1 MSVRSLAAFTL
12 GILLVVVTMSS
23 GFAQTKTLSFET
35 FRVECLR
42 KIEVAAQADGL
53 ISEMAVDEGS
63 YVPSG
68 GVLFK
73 IDSRV
78 AQAQLEVASK
88 EHESAVM
95 QAKQDAD
102 VRFAKATYNVAK
114 AEADA
119 ERGLLM
125 EKATTLAV
133 VRRKDLEREK
143 ASLQIEVAEVKR
155 QTDQLAVNVAE
166 AKKNAA
172 QVQLGLYDIVAPWDA
187 IVNSRLKD
195 QGAWIRAGE
204 PVLKIHHMEEMRV
217 VGFINIKDLQ
227 SRGLSL
233 NNLEGAAVRITV
245 SISPTYSHSVDS
257 FIGFVSNDIDD
268 SNNARVWARIKNE
281 RVGDTWL
288 IRDGMP
294 AQVSIIIQ

>member
-1 MSVRSLAAFTL
+1 MWLRNLASINL
-12 GILLVVVTMSS
+12 GLLLALATVS
-23 GFAQTKTLSFET
+23 GGWAQSNTLSFDT

-73 IDSRV
+73 IDNRV
-78 AQAQLEVASK
+78 AQAQLEVAAK
-88 EHESAVM
+88 EHESAIM

-114 AEADA
+114 IEADA
-119 ERGLLM
+119 ERELL
-125 EKATTLAV
+125 KDGATTLAV

-143 ASLQIEVAEVKR
+143 ASLQIEVNEVKR
-155 QTDQLAVNVAE
+155 QMDQLAVNVAE

-187 IVNSRLKD
+187 IVNERMKD

-204 PVLKIHHMEEMRV
+204 PVLKIHHMQEMRV
-217 VGFINIKDLQ
+217 VGFINFKDLQ
-227 SRGLSL
+227 SRGMSL
-233 NNLEGAAVRITV
+233 NNLEGAAVRITIG
-245 SISPTYSHSVDS
+245 ISPTYSHSVDS
-257 FIGFVSNDIDD
+257 FVSFVSNEIDD

-294 AQVSIIIQ
+294 AQVSITIQ

>member
-1 MSVRSLAAFTL
+1 MSVRCLAAFSL

-23 GFAQTKTLSFET
+23 SFAQTKTLSFET

-68 GVLFK
+68 GILFK
-73 IDSRV
+73 IDNRV

-119 ERGLLM
+119 ERILLKD
-125 EKATTLAV
+125 KATTLAV
-133 VRRKDLEREK
+133 VRRKDLERDK
-143 ASLQIEVAEVKR
+143 AGLQIEVADVKR

-187 IVNSRLKD
+187 IVNARMKD

-294 AQVSIIIQ
+294 AQVSITIQ